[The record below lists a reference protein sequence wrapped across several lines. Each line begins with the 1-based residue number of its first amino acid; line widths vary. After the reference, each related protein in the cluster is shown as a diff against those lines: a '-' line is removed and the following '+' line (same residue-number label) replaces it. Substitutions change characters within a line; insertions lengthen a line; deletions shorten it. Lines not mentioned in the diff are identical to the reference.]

1 MKASGLR
8 ENRALFPKGKDVYN
22 TVPITFNNA
31 ANSPCS
37 KNRIGERMDIS
48 LAREHAYYF
57 IPQISLD
64 VARDRVERKKTS
76 LVAGMFGTLISR
88 PNSEDIQIVSVESRL
103 EPYWMVTAAS
113 HTSYDRQQLY
123 NIPVKGGEVREVTVL
138 GQKLR
143 LNSKGNPS
151 FTLNGIEHCVE
162 EHQVT
167 RYFDGL
173 TGQKY
178 DLNRFQRFTKTE
190 ITDLEHFAPEGTL
203 VVPAQMKASAIIRQ
217 MLGEVIQPVSKAQ
230 IIHEERVDIEV
241 LELNFRPVY
250 AFEYEWSTKGKR
262 VVVEFDALWGE
273 SNSGGKKWSDEIK
286 GILSRDL
293 FFDVTADAVGML
305 VPGGGIAV
313 KFVKAVVD
321 RGKK

>member
-1 MKASGLR
+1 M
-8 ENRALFPKGKDVYN
+8 E
-22 TVPITFNNA
+22 
-31 ANSPCS
+31 
-37 KNRIGERMDIS
+37 IS
-48 LAREHAYYF
+48 LAEEHAYYF

-64 VARDRVERKKTS
+64 EAREKVEKKKTT

-88 PNSEDIQIVSVESRL
+88 PNPAEIQIISVESRL
-103 EPYWMVTAAS
+103 EPYWKVTAAS
-113 HTSYDRQQLY
+113 HTAYDRQQIY
-123 NIPVKGGEVREVTVL
+123 TVPIKGDEVQAVTIL

-143 LNSKGNPS
+143 LNSKGGPS

-173 TGQKY
+173 SGQKY

-190 ITDLEHFAPEGTL
+190 FTDLEHFALEGML
-203 VVPAQMKASAIIRQ
+203 VVPAQMKATAIIRQ
-217 MLGEVIQPVSKAQ
+217 VLGEVIQPVLKAQ
-230 IIHEERVDIEV
+230 IIHEERVDIED

-250 AFEYEWSTKGKR
+250 AFEYEWSSKGKR
-262 VVVEFDALWGE
+262 VIVEFDALLGDTR
-273 SNSGGKKWSDEIK
+273 SGGKKWSDDIK

-313 KFVKAVVD
+313 KLVKAVVD